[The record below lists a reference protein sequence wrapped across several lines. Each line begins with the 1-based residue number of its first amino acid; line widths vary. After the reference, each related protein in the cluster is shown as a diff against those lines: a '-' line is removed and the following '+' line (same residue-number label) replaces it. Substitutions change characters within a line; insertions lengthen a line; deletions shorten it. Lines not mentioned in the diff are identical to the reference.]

1 MKMYEYRTI
10 SYPIFD
16 PAPSLVT
23 WVLLVVGGPGT
34 GGEQAL
40 PERISLGSGGS
51 SDILDTYTDTGRLIF
66 TLFCQYL
73 NCLVYIYYI

>member
-1 MKMYEYRTI
+1 MNIYEYRTI

-51 SDILDTYTDTGRLIF
+51 SDILDA
-66 TLFCQYL
+66 
-73 NCLVYIYYI
+73 